1 MPILTAEGRLNKF
14 FSGGTWLYGMIIKEL
29 VSKIFMRL
37 AFALCVIFFL
47 SCNPNNN
54 TEIATTETGSV
65 GGENP
70 IKDSTVV
77 ANNIDGCYMK
87 ILKRDTMLLHLQ
99 QNGKMV
105 SGKMNFDNYEKDG
118 STGTVTGVIENDIVK
133 LWYNFQSEG
142 MNSVMQLYF
151 KVVDSSMLQGVGP
164 MENKADTAYFTNH
177 SKIDYSKDQALNK
190 IDCAEVDKKYL

>member
-1 MPILTAEGRLNKF
+1 
-14 FSGGTWLYGMIIKEL
+14 
-29 VSKIFMRL
+29 MRL
-37 AFALCVIFFL
+37 AFALSVIFFL
-47 SCNPNNN
+47 SCNTNNN
-54 TEIATTETGSV
+54 TEIDTTETGSV

-77 ANNIDGCYMK
+77 ANNIDGCYMR

-142 MNSVMQLYF
+142 MNSVMELYF
-151 KVVDSSMLQGVGP
+151 KVGDSSMLQGVAP
-164 MENKADTAYFTNH
+164 MENKADTAYFTDH
-177 SKIDYSKDQALNK
+177 SKIDYSSDRSLNK
-190 IDCAEVDKKYL
+190 IDCAEVAKKYL